1 MSENVELQN
10 ELIGIPIN
18 YRVLPRTPSYYSNR
32 ALFYRGELGE
42 VVMTFFEVIPP
53 NVSENSEEALESL
66 RNLGVNAES
75 QVRIILPKELFL
87 VFAQSVTQLAA
98 NLMSSQAPDKEL

>member
-1 MSENVELQN
+1 MSENAETQN
-10 ELIGIPIN
+10 EMVGIPIN
-18 YRVLPRTPSYYSNR
+18 YRVLPRTPSFYSNR

-53 NVSENSEEALESL
+53 NIPENPEEALESL
-66 RNLGVNAES
+66 KTIGVNAES

-87 VFAQSVTQLAA
+87 VFAQSVAQLAT
-98 NLMSSQAPDKEL
+98 NLMPSQELDKEQ